1 MGRGFENLSI
11 IATLVVG
18 SDGSTTIEGSSAK
31 VTSVADRENF
41 LNRRRKVDCIITGG
55 NSARNE
61 PYSKTP
67 VPLIVISRQKHP
79 QLPDAHV
86 WDCDPCE
93 AIVRASKEFGSNI
106 LIEGGAALI
115 SYLLEHKAIDILELS
130 VTQAA
135 GGSDI
140 FESAKYLNQAETIYE
155 KNIDGTIFYT
165 ATFKKPK

>member
-1 MGRGFENLSI
+1 MSI

-18 SDGSTTIEGSSAK
+18 SDGSTTIEGTSAK
-31 VTSVADRENF
+31 VTSMADREKF
-41 LNRRRKVDCIITGG
+41 LSRRRKVDCIITGG

-67 VPLIVISRQKHP
+67 VPLIVVSRQKHP
-79 QLPDAHV
+79 QLPNAHV
-86 WDCDPCE
+86 WDCDPRD

-106 LIEGGAALI
+106 LIEGGASLI
-115 SYLLEHKAIDILELS
+115 SYLLDHNVIDIFELS

-140 FESAKYLNQAETIYE
+140 FQSTKYLNQAETIDE

-165 ATFKKPK
+165 ANFRKQK